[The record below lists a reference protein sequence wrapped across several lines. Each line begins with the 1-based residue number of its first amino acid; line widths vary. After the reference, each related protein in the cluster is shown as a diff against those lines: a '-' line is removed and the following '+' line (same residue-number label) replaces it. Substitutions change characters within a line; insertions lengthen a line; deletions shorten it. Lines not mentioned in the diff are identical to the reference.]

1 VHELQ
6 FVGCQPVMGEE
17 RNSAPF
23 SACGWKESI
32 SSGSQQYLGQCG
44 DDHHTSRVVESE
56 ERRLLDTSRERRV
69 ALECISSKSHCKQR
83 AFSVLPMRE
92 KRNQISDD
100 LHKDLSRNPAVAQ
113 PLNSGFPH
121 CGSVSGT

>member
-1 VHELQ
+1 MLAD
-6 FVGCQPVMGEE
+6 GKNRSRRDPNNTWANAAMTIT
-17 RNSAPF
+17 R
-23 SACGWKESI
+23 
-32 SSGSQQYLGQCG
+32 
-44 DDHHTSRVVESE
+44 RVVESE